1 MCKIIVPVLPTAREM
16 EKLLQSLLDDKE
28 SDFSSALDTD
38 VSHIDPVAQ
47 MDAIRITQVDID
59 GSSIEVQYDIE
70 YSIYKGCRDM
80 NIQDVIELH
89 VFGDL
94 TDEGWAFDEYVP
106 PAKRTTV
113 DEF

>member
-1 MCKIIVPVLPTAREM
+1 MSKIIVPALPTAREM
-16 EKLLQSLLDDKE
+16 EKLLQSLIDDNE
-28 SDFSSALDTD
+28 SDFSSALDMD

-47 MDAIRITQVDID
+47 MDAVRITQVDIN
-59 GSSIEVQYDIE
+59 GSTIEVQYDVE

-80 NIQDVIELH
+80 NVQDVEELH

-94 TDEGWAFDEYVP
+94 TDDGWAFDEHIP
-106 PAKRTTV
+106 PPKRTTV